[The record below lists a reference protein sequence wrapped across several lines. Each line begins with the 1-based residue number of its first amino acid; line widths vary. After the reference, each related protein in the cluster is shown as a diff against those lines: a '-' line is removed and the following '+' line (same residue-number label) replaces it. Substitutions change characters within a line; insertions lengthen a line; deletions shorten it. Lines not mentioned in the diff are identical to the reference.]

1 MTSTTEQRN
10 CEAECVR
17 LCNDFAYFAD
27 NREYEKLVALFAE
40 DGTFDRRGEVL
51 RGRAAIMKAMLARPA
66 DLITRHACTNIR
78 IDLQA
83 DGTASGTGY
92 MMLFH
97 GSASGLAAGTL
108 PSCSTTI
115 AEYRDVYVA
124 TQEGW
129 RIRSRVTTIV
139 F

>member
-10 CEAECVR
+10 CEAECIR
-17 LCNDFAYFAD
+17 LSHDFAYFVD
-27 NREYEKLVALFAE
+27 NRDYEKFVALFAE

-51 RGRAAIMKAMLARPA
+51 RGREAIMKAMLARPA

-83 DGTASGTGY
+83 DGTASGTGC

-97 GSASGLAAGTL
+97 GSASGIAAGTS
-108 PSCSTTI
+108 PSHSTTI
-115 AEYRDVYVA
+115 AEYRDVYVS
-124 TQEGW
+124 TPEGW